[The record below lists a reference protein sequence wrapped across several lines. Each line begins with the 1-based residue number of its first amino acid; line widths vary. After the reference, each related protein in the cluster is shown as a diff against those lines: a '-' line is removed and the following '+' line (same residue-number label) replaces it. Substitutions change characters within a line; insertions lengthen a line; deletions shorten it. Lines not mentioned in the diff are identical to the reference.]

1 MKKVFI
7 SFITMWFPQFPAVL
21 QNVINFC
28 CILSEFLSLFW
39 FNVQTKLKI
48 LSRGRCS
55 HVCIYGIWLVS
66 GMFMDLVCRVVPNL
80 RKHMNALGN
89 CGRGRARFISDASSC
104 MESTVP
110 LPLQSIAMLHPYL
123 SQILI
128 DDFANC

>member
-1 MKKVFI
+1 
-7 SFITMWFPQFPAVL
+7 
-21 QNVINFC
+21 
-28 CILSEFLSLFW
+28 
-39 FNVQTKLKI
+39 
-48 LSRGRCS
+48 
-55 HVCIYGIWLVS
+55 
-66 GMFMDLVCRVVPNL
+66 MDLVCRVVPNL

-110 LPLQSIAMLHPYL
+110 LPEVVRDGSIAMLHPYL